1 MKESTKRDITTVLA
15 LFIVWVIAIA
25 VAPFAEA
32 GQRTYSYQ
40 QYVECRQKAVRQI
53 KRGATNSETVYCIPP
68 KRFFYPKPKPKTQR
82 RVGRAN

>member
-1 MKESTKRDITTVLA
+1 MGKEFKIMM
-15 LFIVWVIAIA
+15 VWVA
-25 VAPFAEA
+25 VFTLWLSFATAEA

-53 KRGATNSETVYCIPP
+53 KRGATNSETAYCIPP

-82 RVGRAN
+82 RVGRAK